1 MGTSSTS
8 LFADD
13 VASDVRDEFTEL
25 LARGVSAADATQSLM
40 ESWSAAIKDVDD
52 GPTFWL
58 ALAATQWKFG
68 CLGQEVQTRAVDVID
83 SGRDLNKWNGAS
95 AIRRGAVLSA
105 LKDKLLSPLPPL
117 RRPRR
122 RKIVAV
128 PSIKVPSPDGRGLA
142 TAFEITPSSAL
153 TTPQMQ
159 VMVELVVGQSRGGGG
174 VFVADCEFDKVTLD
188 WLDAET
194 LQISYPR
201 SVATSSKSASYFY
214 YGRVVQIKYI
224 STPD

>member
-13 VASDVRDEFTEL
+13 VASDVRDAFTEL
-25 LARGVSAADATQSLM
+25 LARGVSANDATQSLVQ
-40 ESWSAAIKDVDD
+40 SWSTAIDDIDD

-68 CLGQEVQTRAVDVID
+68 CLGQEVQTRAVEVID
-83 SGRDLNKWNGAS
+83 SGRDLNKWSGAS
-95 AIRRGAVLSA
+95 AIRRGAVLAA

-122 RKIVAV
+122 RKIVLV

-159 VMVELVVGQSRGGGG
+159 VMVELIVGHSRGGGG

-194 LQISYPR
+194 LQISYPC
-201 SVATSSKSASYFY
+201 SVATSSKNASYFY
-214 YGRVVQIKYI
+214 YGRIVEIKYI